1 MEIDK
6 TKFNLGYLLKGDGK
20 KDWFKAL
27 GNGWRLG
34 VILFIIILVGFT
46 IWKAFFEKKNTQQ
59 IHIGSGSQVTIK
71 QNEEKKKSLVLFIE
85 PYVDQSSNRKFGTGV
100 RGGVRLE
107 F

>member
-1 MEIDK
+1 MPIDK
-6 TKFNLGYLLKGDGK
+6 TKFNLSYLIKGEGA
-20 KDWFKAL
+20 KDWYKAV
-27 GNGWRLG
+27 GNGWRFS
-34 VILFIIILVGFT
+34 VILICIILIGFT
-46 IWKAFFEKKNTQQ
+46 IWKAFFEKKNLQN

-71 QNEEKKKSLVLFIE
+71 QGEQKKNLILFVE

>member
-1 MEIDK
+1 MSIDK
-6 TKFNLGYLLKGDGK
+6 TKFNLGYLIKGEGT

-27 GNGWRLG
+27 GNGWRFS
-34 VILFIIILVGFT
+34 VILICIVLIGFT
-46 IWKAFFEKKNTQQ
+46 IWKAFFEKKNTQNIQ
-59 IHIGSGSQVTIK
+59 IGSGSNVTIK
-71 QNEEKKKSLVLFIE
+71 QGEQKRKNLIMFVE